1 MRQFGRFGTAPSRT
15 YGKTAA
21 GFYDRS
27 RNLWAEVEA
36 DEEAR
41 RRKEEEEKKLD
52 IEEEERWKRRKER
65 KAKRKQAEE
74 QERGGL
80 ELEEER
86 ADEDEDR
93 LVAQVGGFVVSD
105 KSCNELGGGEIVAES
120 AGIHKFTAD
129 SSPSGVPQPAIVAG
143 AETPPTSPE
152 RDPDKSEVANE
163 WKSAPP
169 SSLLPPRT
177 PTKPQPLE
185 VAALIST
192 NHLPPLDPATAAPVV
207 DSASNPLPLLQGDG
221 SNGVPAG
228 IDADSDEAS
237 SSVLTFYSASP
248 ILSPD
253 RRGGL
258 RRRSSR
264 LTTSPGFPMAASP
277 SAIVPRLRLSSS
289 GEGGCEEPGV
299 SIPMQKMRLSSVSMV
314 SVAVTPAKTK
324 TEVDRGEYEVFYDE
338 DEECEGGQQAVKLG
352 EEHDGTEH
360 EQVGQDVE
368 GECFEWRNS
377 SIIQEELDSLLNLC
391 TVNSVLDFTVHITSQ
406 LQCST
411 LSKLGEASYSE
422 VFLQTPTSEQ
432 NPLHSRTV
440 LKIIPFGHPA
450 QCPVSQIH
458 DELLITVE
466 MSPLPGFIGFQSAH
480 IVRGPYPA
488 KLLDLW
494 DYWDQQV
501 KAGGS
506 ENDRPDFYSEQQLF
520 VIIGLE
526 DGGIDLEKWSFKG
539 DKGSGGGWGEARE
552 VFWRVAGSL
561 ARGEREREF
570 EHRDLHFGNIVIKR
584 VPIENRSVL
593 AAEGMMR
600 QLTINDNGKHK
611 TGMAKRQSQYECETS
626 KMRTKLQV
634 SLIDYT
640 LSRARCGNEQL
651 RFSPLDDE
659 ALFQGRGDYQFDIYR
674 L

>member
-1 MRQFGRFGTAPSRT
+1 MRQFGRPGAAPFRT
-15 YGKTAA
+15 YGRTAA

-41 RRKEEEEKKLD
+41 RRKEEERK
-52 IEEEERWKRRKER
+52 IELEGEERRRRKER
-65 KAKRKQAEE
+65 KAKRMLVEE

-80 ELEEER
+80 KDGEDQ
-86 ADEDEDR
+86 ADEDKTVVQ
-93 LVAQVGGFVVSD
+93 LGQVGEFAIGGD
-105 KSCNELGGGEIVAES
+105 ELEGGEIVVEGAEVYKGFTAES
-120 AGIHKFTAD
+120 
-129 SSPSGVPQPAIVAG
+129 PLVGVPQPAIMTG

-152 RDPDKSEVANE
+152 KDPDKGGIGKGK
-163 WKSAPP
+163 KSVPP
-169 SSLLPPRT
+169 SPLVPPRT
-177 PTKPQPLE
+177 PPKSQPLE
-185 VAALIST
+185 AAFIPTNRPPSPDST
-192 NHLPPLDPATAAPVV
+192 TSAPVV
-207 DSASNPLPLLQGDG
+207 DNAPNPLPFFQSDCG
-221 SNGVPAG
+221 S
-228 IDADSDEAS
+228 DAPTESADNDEAS
-237 SSVLTFYSASP
+237 SSILHFHSVSP
-248 ILSPD
+248 ILTPD

-264 LTTSPGFPMAASP
+264 LTASPGLPMAASP
-277 SAIVPRLRLSSS
+277 STVVPRLRLSSS
-289 GEGGCEEPGV
+289 GEEGYEEPGV
-299 SIPMQKMRLSSVSMV
+299 LVPKQRKRLSSASMV
-314 SVAVTPAKTK
+314 SVTVTLAKTI
-324 TEVDRGEYEVFYDE
+324 TEVDTGEYEVFHDE
-338 DEECEGGQQAVKLG
+338 DEECEEEHKVVKLS
-352 EEHDGTEH
+352 EEHDGIEH
-360 EQVGQDVE
+360 NQAGQNVE
-368 GECFEWRNS
+368 GGNVEDECSEWRYS
-377 SIIQEELDSLLNLC
+377 SIIQEELDNLLSLC
-391 TVNSVLDFTVHITSQ
+391 TVNSVLDFTAHITSQ
-406 LQCST
+406 LQYST

-422 VFLQTPTSEQ
+422 VFLQSSALEQ
-432 NPLHSRTV
+432 NSSPSRTV

-488 KLLDLW
+488 ELLDLW
-494 DYWDQQV
+494 DYWDQYV

-520 VIIGLE
+520 VVIGLE

-539 DKGSGGGWGEARE
+539 DKDGGGGWTEARE

-561 ARGEREREF
+561 ARGEKEREF
-570 EHRDLHFGNIVIKR
+570 EHRDLHFGNVVIKR
-584 VPIENRSVL
+584 VPTENGS
-593 AAEGMMR
+593 ASGAENMMR
-600 QLTINDNGKHK
+600 ELTLNDDGKNK
-611 TGMAKRQSQYECETS
+611 TGVAKEHGCEVPKT
-626 KMRTKLQV
+626 RTKLQV

-640 LSRARCGNEQL
+640 LSRARCDNEQL